1 MAPYSGTAAVL
12 LVAAVHR
19 RGMSAKPTGVAYRA
33 YTVGEPVSRLMADCG
48 MSWMRPMVASSV
60 DTPDTPS
67 VLAVV
72 DAEVMLDTP
81 TADDDTAA
89 TIG

>member
-1 MAPYSGTAAVL
+1 
-12 LVAAVHR
+12 
-19 RGMSAKPTGVAYRA
+19 
-33 YTVGEPVSRLMADCG
+33 
-48 MSWMRPMVASSV
+48 MRPMVASSV

>member
-1 MAPYSGTAAVL
+1 
-12 LVAAVHR
+12 
-19 RGMSAKPTGVAYRA
+19 
-33 YTVGEPVSRLMADCG
+33 
-48 MSWMRPMVASSV
+48 MVASSV
-60 DTPDTPS
+60 DTPAAVA
-67 VLAVV
+67 VLAVA